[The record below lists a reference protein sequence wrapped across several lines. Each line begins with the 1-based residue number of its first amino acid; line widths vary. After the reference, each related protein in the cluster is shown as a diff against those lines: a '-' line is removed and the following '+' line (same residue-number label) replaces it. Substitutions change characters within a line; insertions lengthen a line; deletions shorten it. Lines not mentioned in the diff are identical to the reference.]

1 MREMAA
7 LGITPEAAVLEE
19 EEAMES
25 LRATSCYA
33 MDKVNE
39 NTRMTPRMSG
49 GGGGT
54 GAAPGQA
61 PPDLPSLLL
70 DGRICFIG
78 MALVPAVT
86 ELVISELLWLNYS
99 APDKP
104 VYVYI
109 NSIGSQ
115 DPLGRPVGF
124 ETEAYAIL
132 DTLNYIRPEIHTL
145 AVGNAFGNAAMIL
158 ASGKKGNR
166 FSLPNAR
173 ITLAPPRM
181 NRSFGNASN
190 IMIKANELENNTSTY
205 VEFMSQ
211 YTGKDKEVVRKD
223 IGRNRYFTPQQAI
236 EYGVVDRIVQPSDAV
251 AIEGK
256 NYEAQLQASQA
267 QQRSQRVP
275 AGAGASAEGGY

>member
-1 MREMAA
+1 M
-7 LGITPEAAVLEE
+7 
-19 EEAMES
+19 
-25 LRATSCYA
+25 
-33 MDKVNE
+33 
-39 NTRMTPRMSG
+39 
-49 GGGGT
+49 
-54 GAAPGQA
+54 Q
-61 PPDLPSLLL
+61 
-70 DGRICFIG
+70 
-78 MALVPAVT
+78 LVPAVT

-158 ASGKKGNR
+158 ASGKKGQR

-173 ITLAPPRM
+173 ITVTPPRM

-190 IMIKANELENNTSTY
+190 IMIKANELENNTATY
-205 VEFMSQ
+205 VDFMSQ
-211 YTGKDKEVVRKD
+211 FTG
-223 IGRNRYFTPQQAI
+223 
-236 EYGVVDRIVQPSDAV
+236 
-251 AIEGK
+251 
-256 NYEAQLQASQA
+256 EAC
-267 QQRSQRVP
+267 
-275 AGAGASAEGGY
+275 